1 MKRKYYIY
9 ILLIV
14 FSLFMFDDRV
24 EAKVLS
30 DKKVGYD
37 SNCKSLNL
45 EKNWLFEPDGYDINC
60 IYGKYDED
68 IKSCIIV
75 QMAFNVNGVT
85 DGKPLVFKN
94 NVNSWAS
101 TDGYTFSGTSLKFIK
116 SYTKCPNIYF
126 TKKSMMGIK
135 SYEFSETDSKNAL
148 KMKLYNTKIDS
159 EVKEQISKSQKI
171 IEGDSKF
178 EELSC
183 EKILGDDLTD
193 IFQSLV
199 SAIKIFV
206 PILLIVFGV
215 LDFGKAIF
223 SFDESEM
230 KKAQTKFMRR
240 LMIAVA
246 FFLIPTLLGLIL
258 DIAHGIWPNIDN
270 TLCGIKF

>member
-1 MKRKYYIY
+1 MKRKYFIY
-9 ILLIV
+9 ILLV
-14 FSLFMFDDRV
+14 VVSLFMFDNGV

-45 EKNWLFEPDGYDINC
+45 KKNWLFGTDGYDINC

-75 QMAFNVNGVT
+75 QMAFNINGVT
-85 DGKPLVFKN
+85 DGKPLTFKS
-94 NVNSWAS
+94 NVDSWAMQK
-101 TDGYTFSGTSLKFIK
+101 GYYYGTSKIKFLKT
-116 SYTKCPNIYF
+116 YTKCPNIYF

-148 KMKLYNTKIDS
+148 KMKLYNTKIEP

-171 IEGDSKF
+171 IEDDSKF

-223 SFDESEM
+223 SFDEGEM
-230 KKAQTKFMRR
+230 KKAQIKFMRR